1 NLGSMIHELQLRVAL
16 RRLGTVPDHR
26 PVGSFEKAEERPRPG
41 VVVGCHSFDRRLSP
55 EPGDRAGT
63 IGSIG
68 VAPAHPV
75 PEGHTLSR
83 DPGYTLPA
91 VVEVLGRIWP
101 SIVERPDLTHLYDDG
116 RLPHRR
122 CGFPRAAGSW
132 VRRRLLPQDRVVP
145 RQLLSDPHSSQ
156 RPGNEQFGLLES
168 GDEAMLYVSRA
179 GVQFDCIDSQPA
191 AQLYDSV
198 RRAS

>member
-1 NLGSMIHELQLRVAL
+1 MERVSPENGMSQPSGDVISSQLHRQARAAVRRINLGSMIHELQLRVAL

-122 CGFPRAAGSW
+122 CGFPRA
-132 VRRRLLPQDRVVP
+132 
-145 RQLLSDPHSSQ
+145 
-156 RPGNEQFGLLES
+156 
-168 GDEAMLYVSRA
+168 
-179 GVQFDCIDSQPA
+179 
-191 AQLYDSV
+191 
-198 RRAS
+198 